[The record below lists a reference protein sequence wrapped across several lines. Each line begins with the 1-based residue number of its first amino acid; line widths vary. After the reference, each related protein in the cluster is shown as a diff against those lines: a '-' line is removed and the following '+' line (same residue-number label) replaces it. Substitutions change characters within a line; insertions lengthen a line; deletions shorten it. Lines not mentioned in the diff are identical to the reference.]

1 MMKKDSNDLEQVN
14 ETNNEGKERDIEDN
28 SEK

>member
-1 MMKKDSNDLEQVN
+1 MKKDSNDLEQVN